1 MKVAYVVSRFPK
13 LTETFVL
20 YEMAAVE
27 QHGATVEL
35 YPLMRE
41 KAEKMH
47 PEAEEWVRR
56 AHYTPWFSID
66 IARSNLHYLF
76 RKPKTYL
83 RTMWDLLWGTR
94 RSSRFFAGAVLFFP
108 KSVHIARLMAQQGI
122 RHVHAHFASHPAAAA
137 FVIHRLE
144 GIPYS
149 FTAHGSDIHR
159 DKSMLAE
166 KTAEAAFVV
175 PISRFNRDVILEASG
190 GKFCEKMRVIHCGVD
205 LSRFQPNG
213 KNGNGQEA
221 LRILCTGTMHEVKG
235 QTHLIDA
242 CRILNEKG
250 VLFTCHFAGD
260 GPDRPMLEQQAREAG
275 LKGRV
280 VFHGRLD
287 MEEVVHLL
295 HQSDVLVAPSVPSK
309 DGRREG
315 IPVVLM
321 EAMACGL
328 PVVSSRLSGIPEIVE
343 HGVNGFL
350 TEPGDSRAIA
360 EALEC
365 LAADPILRQ
374 RFGQEGRRKVEQEFD
389 LFTNTRE
396 LARLFVAGELG

>member
-1 MKVAYVVSRFPK
+1 MKVAYLVSRFPK

-27 QHGATVEL
+27 QHGAPVEL

-41 KAEKMH
+41 RAAKMH
-47 PEAEEWVRR
+47 PEAEAWVRR
-56 AHYTPWFSID
+56 AHYTPWFSMA
-66 IARSNLHYLF
+66 IARSNLHFLF
-76 RKPKTYL
+76 GKPGIYL
-83 RTMWDLLWGTR
+83 RTLWELLWGTR
-94 RSSRFFAGAVLFFP
+94 RSPRFFAGAVLFFP
-108 KSVHIARLMAQQGI
+108 KSVHLARLMARHGI
-122 RHVHAHFASHPAAAA
+122 GHIHAHFASHPAAAA
-137 FVIHRLE
+137 FVIHRLA

-159 DKSMLAE
+159 NQSMLAK

-175 PISRFNRDVILEASG
+175 PISRFNRDVILGASQ
-190 GKFCEKMRVIHCGVD
+190 GKYGEKLRVIHCGVD

-213 KNGNGQEA
+213 RGRNGQEP
-221 LRILCTGTMHEVKG
+221 LRILCTGTLHEVKG

-242 CRILNEKG
+242 CRILSEKG

-260 GPDRPMLEQQAREAG
+260 GPDRPLLEQQAREAR
-275 LKGRV
+275 LQGRV

-287 MEEVVHLL
+287 QDEIVRLL
-295 HQSDVLVAPSVPSK
+295 HKSDVLVAPSVPSK

-315 IPVVLM
+315 IPVALM

-365 LAADPILRQ
+365 FAADSILRR
-374 RFGQEGRRKVEQEFD
+374 RFGQEGRRKVEDEFD

-396 LARLFVAGELG
+396 LARLFVEGETG